1 MRRYAAVIY
10 DRFNVITRVE
20 ERPTAERAMKAGEFW
35 TRVSGGDKFGIKLA
49 RNNTM
54 RLILA
59 GACVALGI
67 YWGEPVNFLMFCL
80 AGGLVLN
87 TFSNEQSKTERI
99 GSNQR

>member
-1 MRRYAAVIY
+1 
-10 DRFNVITRVE
+10 
-20 ERPTAERAMKAGEFW
+20 
-35 TRVSGGDKFGIKLA
+35 
-49 RNNTM
+49 M

-80 AGGLVLN
+80 AGGLILN
-87 TFSNEQSKTERI
+87 TFSNEQSKTERT